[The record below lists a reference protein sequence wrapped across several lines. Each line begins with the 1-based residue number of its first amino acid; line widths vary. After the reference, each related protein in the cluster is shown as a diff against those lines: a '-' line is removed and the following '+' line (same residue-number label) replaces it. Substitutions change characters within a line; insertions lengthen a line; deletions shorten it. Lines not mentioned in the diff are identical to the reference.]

1 MKLSAKQFQQKIL
14 DWFTQFG
21 RTHLPWQQTQSP
33 YPIWLS
39 EIMLQQTQV
48 ATVIPYFQRFIEH
61 FPTLSSLANADIDEV
76 IRLWSGLGYYARAR
90 NLHRCAQTIE
100 KQYSGQFPKDLLLLE
115 NLPGIGRS
123 TAGAILALAFGQT
136 ASILDGNV
144 KRVLTRFH
152 AITGWS
158 GLSKVNKQLWSLAE
172 HYTPKNKSIRP
183 YTQAMM
189 DLGAL
194 VCTRTQPKCTK
205 CPLQNHC
212 KAYNQDSISKY
223 PSPKPRKTIPTRII
237 QMLILVNKHQ
247 KILLEKRPPVGIWGG
262 LWSLPECSITENMK
276 NFCKKHYHCEIEN
289 PIKKYALL
297 KHTFSHFQLE
307 IRPVLIQ
314 VKHWHPP
321 LMESDRI
328 VWYNRRQLAS
338 KGLAAPVK
346 KLLNHLCLGADAA
359 KKIAQN
365 ITNQKFKY
373 RKSYESNYLL
383 Y

>member
-1 MKLSAKQFQQKIL
+1 MTLSAKQFQQKIL
-14 DWFTQFG
+14 DWFENFG
-21 RTHLPWQQTQSP
+21 RKHLPWQQTKSP

-48 ATVIPYFQRFIEH
+48 ATVIPYFQRFIER

-76 IRLWSGLGYYARAR
+76 IQLWSGLGYYARAR
-90 NLHRCAQTIE
+90 NLHHCAQIIE
-100 KQYSGQFPKDLLLLE
+100 EKYSGKFPKDLVLLE
-115 NLPGIGRS
+115 KLPGIGRS
-123 TAGAILALAFGQT
+123 TAGAILALAFGHP

-144 KRVLTRFH
+144 KRVLARFH
-152 AITGWS
+152 TITGWP
-158 GLSKVNKQLWSLAE
+158 GLSQVSKQLWALAE
-172 HYTPKNKSIRP
+172 HYTPNNKSIRQ

-194 VCTRTQPKCTK
+194 VCTRSQPQCSK

-212 KAYNQDSISKY
+212 KAYTEQCISKY
-223 PSPKPRKTIPTRII
+223 PSPKPHKMIPTRTIR
-237 QMLILVNKHQ
+237 MLILVNKHQ
-247 KILLEKRPPVGIWGG
+247 EILLEKRPPVGIWGG

-276 NFCKKHYHCEIEN
+276 NFCKKHYYCDIEN

-314 VKHWHPP
+314 VKDWHPQ
-321 LMESDRI
+321 LMESECI
-328 VWYNRRQLAS
+328 VWYNRQKLAS

-346 KLLNHLCLGADAA
+346 KLLSH
-359 KKIAQN
+359 
-365 ITNQKFKY
+365 IT
-373 RKSYESNYLL
+373 
-383 Y
+383 

>member
-1 MKLSAKQFQQKIL
+1 MTFTAKQFQQKIL
-14 DWFTQFG
+14 DWFRYFG
-21 RTHLPWQQTQSP
+21 RKHLPWQQTNSP
-33 YPIWLS
+33 YTIWLS

-48 ATVIPYFQRFIEH
+48 VTVIPYFQRFIEN
-61 FPTLSSLANADIDEV
+61 FPTLSSLAKANIDDV

-100 KQYSGQFPKDLLLLE
+100 KDYSGKFPKDLLSLE

-123 TAGAILALAFGQT
+123 TAGAILALAFGQP

-158 GLSKVNKQLWSLAE
+158 GLSKVNKQLWTLAE
-172 HYTPKNKSIRP
+172 YYTPKNKSIRD

-194 VCTRTQPKCTK
+194 VCTRSQPKCTK

-212 KAYNQDSISKY
+212 KAYATNSIAHY
-223 PSPKPRKTIPTRII
+223 PSPKPRKPIPCRAIK
-237 QMLILVNKHQ
+237 MVILLNEHQ
-247 KILLEKRPPVGIWGG
+247 EILLEKRPPMGIWGG
-262 LWSLPECSITENMK
+262 LWSLPECSTTENVK
-276 NFCKKHYHCEIEN
+276 NFCKKHYYCEIEK
-289 PIKKYALL
+289 PIKKYPFL
-297 KHTFSHFQLE
+297 KHRFSHFQLE

-314 VKHWHPP
+314 VKHWYPP

-328 VWYNRRQLAS
+328 VWYNRQQLTS
-338 KGLAAPVK
+338 KGFAAPVK
-346 KLLNHLCLGADAA
+346 KLLSHV
-359 KKIAQN
+359 N
-365 ITNQKFKY
+365 IETEF
-373 RKSYESNYLL
+373 
-383 Y
+383 

>member
-1 MKLSAKQFQQKIL
+1 MTLSAKQFQQKIL

-21 RTHLPWQQTQSP
+21 RKQLPWQQTKSP
-33 YPIWLS
+33 YSIWLS

-48 ATVIPYFQRFIEH
+48 ATVIPYFQRFVKH
-61 FPTLSSLANADIDEV
+61 FPTLSSLAKADIDEV

-100 KQYSGQFPKDLLLLE
+100 KDYSGKFPKDLLLLE

-123 TAGAILALAFGQT
+123 TAGAILALAFGQP

-144 KRVLTRFH
+144 KRVLARFH
-152 AITGWS
+152 AVTGWPS
-158 GLSKVNKQLWSLAE
+158 LSAVNKQLWVLAE
-172 HYTPKNKSIRP
+172 HYTPKNKSIRQ

-194 VCTRTQPKCTK
+194 VCTRSQPKCTQ

-212 KAYNQDSISKY
+212 KAYTEDSTNHY
-223 PSPKPRKTIPTRII
+223 PSPKPRKTIPYRTIK
-237 QMLILVNKHQ
+237 MLILINKNQ
-247 KILLEKRPPVGIWGG
+247 EILLEKRPPLGIWGG

-276 NFCKKHYHCEIEN
+276 NFCKRHYYCEIEP
-289 PIKKYALL
+289 PIKKYAFL

-307 IRPVLIQ
+307 IRPILIQ

-321 LMESDRI
+321 LMESERI
-328 VWYNRRQLAS
+328 LWYNRQQLAS

-346 KLLNHLCLGADAA
+346 KLLSDINMEAE
-359 KKIAQN
+359 
-365 ITNQKFKY
+365 F
-373 RKSYESNYLL
+373 
-383 Y
+383 